1 MGRDEQMSHPQ
12 VQRSGGHCGYHFPFQ
27 TVLPLEKSVRWR
39 PTGNFPRSI
48 VGLVCIG
55 ICLPGARK
63 IFFFFKQMSILF
75 VVLPLFCP
83 QKGHVSRRTG
93 RGSIMP
99 CSVSVFVLCSCVRV
113 HACVC
118 MGVRVRACAAQPASS
133 ANAPWKTNSVSVDS
147 ISRQRSSSDPP
158 AVHPP
163 LPPLRVTST
172 STFFFPFFLSCHRA
186 SYNTDGWWGGVGG
199 GPLGCPGLHAAEGSS
214 VAASL
219 RPPSSPAAGCCLSHS
234 PRGSPPPLLHLQ
246 ALQQHFFLSTSV
258 PGLPLAVPCFGAPG
272 CVPVDSNLLCV
283 SLQCHVCTRGRVGG

>member
-99 CSVSVFVLCSCVRV
+99 CSVSVFVLCS
-113 HACVC
+113 ACVC
-118 MGVRVRACAAQPASS
+118 MPACAWACVCVRVQ
-133 ANAPWKTNSVSVDS
+133 
-147 ISRQRSSSDPP
+147 
-158 AVHPP
+158 
-163 LPPLRVTST
+163 
-172 STFFFPFFLSCHRA
+172 LSQ
-186 SYNTDGWWGGVGG
+186 
-199 GPLGCPGLHAAEGSS
+199 
-214 VAASL
+214 
-219 RPPSSPAAGCCLSHS
+219 
-234 PRGSPPPLLHLQ
+234 PPPL
-246 ALQQHFFLSTSV
+246 T
-258 PGLPLAVPCFGAPG
+258 P
-272 CVPVDSNLLCV
+272 
-283 SLQCHVCTRGRVGG
+283 RGRQTL

>member
-1 MGRDEQMSHPQ
+1 MGQ
-12 VQRSGGHCGYHFPFQ
+12 QR
-27 TVLPLEKSVRWR
+27 PLVVRGCFTPW
-39 PTGNFPRSI
+39 
-48 VGLVCIG
+48 
-55 ICLPGARK
+55 
-63 IFFFFKQMSILF
+63 
-75 VVLPLFCP
+75 
-83 QKGHVSRRTG
+83 VSQISAVT
-93 RGSIMP
+93 
-99 CSVSVFVLCSCVRV
+99 
-113 HACVC
+113 HCVC
-118 MGVRVRACAAQPASS
+118 MPLRVRVCAAQPASS

-172 STFFFPFFLSCHRA
+172 STFFFPFSLSCRRA

-246 ALQQHFFLSTSV
+246 ALQQRFFLSTV
-258 PGLPLAVPCFGAPG
+258 VLGLPLATPCLGYRGVFLWIRICSVFPFSVTCAPG
-272 CVPVDSNLLCV
+272 
-283 SLQCHVCTRGRVGG
+283 GGAGGGD